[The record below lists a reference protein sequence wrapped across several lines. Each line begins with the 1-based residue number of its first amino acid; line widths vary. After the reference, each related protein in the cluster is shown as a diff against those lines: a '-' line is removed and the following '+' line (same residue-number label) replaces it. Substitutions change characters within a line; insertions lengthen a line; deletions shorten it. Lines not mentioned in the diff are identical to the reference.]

1 MKKTNRV
8 FYFLLAL
15 AMVGWGASWVNAKI
29 LSGYIDEYE
38 MVFLRFFLTAITM
51 IPIIA
56 YLRES
61 FKIDK
66 KTLALSVIT
75 SVAFIL
81 YMKYFFLGTK
91 YGTASLGGA
100 FVTSLA
106 PIITFVMLAFLKI
119 KKITRVDTYA
129 LILGALGVMTMLGVW
144 RFDAAEIFLIQNF
157 YFVLAATL
165 WPIVTILSSK
175 STSLS
180 PIVFTFYLYIVTVLL
195 DAILFIDFSHL
206 RDVLI
211 NADTKFWI
219 NIASI
224 VLLGSTY
231 ANTIYFLGVQK
242 IGAGEVSSFIF
253 IVPSAA
259 IGLSILFLDEHI
271 TMGILIGLVL
281 SLIAIKILNRTKKE
295 IDDTKHQK

>member
-1 MKKTNRV
+1 MRKTDNRI

-15 AMVGWGASWVNAKI
+15 AMVGWGASWVNAKV

-51 IPIIA
+51 IPIII
-56 YLRES
+56 YLQES

-66 KTLALSVIT
+66 KTFALTLVT

-106 PIITFVMLAFLKI
+106 PIITFIMLALLGI
-119 KKITRVDTYA
+119 KKITKTDGYA
-129 LILGALGVMTMLGVW
+129 LMLGALGVMTMLGVW
-144 RFDAAEIFLIQNF
+144 RFNTDEIFLIQNL

-175 STSLS
+175 STKLS

-195 DAILFIDFSHL
+195 DAILFVDFSHL
-206 RDVLI
+206 GNVLT

-219 NIASI
+219 NISSI
-224 VLLGSTY
+224 VLLASTY

-259 IGLSILFLDEHI
+259 IGLSVIFLNEQI
-271 TMGILIGLVL
+271 SFSIIIGLIL
-281 SLIAIKILNRTKKE
+281 SLTAIKILNRVKN
-295 IDDTKHQK
+295 